1 MFWTKDKTIRVEL
14 VSPPIV
20 LPAAASASLTN
31 SGGGNAA
38 DSFMITLDQFL
49 KIAAVMVAV
58 VNTALVVLGYMR
70 YVGMLQQFGVSR
82 TEVSFSL
89 SDMLSFGYIGF
100 LNMTLSG
107 QVAVSAVCSI
117 ITLPVMVIVIRLK
130 RNMHSLP
137 QFLLVWVISTIFFFV
152 ITGPYWV
159 AYNPGKQAALK
170 LAAKSLGIEESHL
183 LGLEVEQQVSTD
195 SGFMTGNIVLATP
208 DLTFLLRDA
217 WLYKIRASDGKIL
230 RKTSLQPKL
239 GPIDGGK

>member
-1 MFWTKDKTIRVEL
+1 
-14 VSPPIV
+14 
-20 LPAAASASLTN
+20 
-31 SGGGNAA
+31 
-38 DSFMITLDQFL
+38 
-49 KIAAVMVAV
+49 
-58 VNTALVVLGYMR
+58 
-70 YVGMLQQFGVSR
+70 MLQQFGVSR

-137 QFLLVWVISTIFFFV
+137 QFLLVWIISTILFFV

-170 LAAKSLGIEESHL
+170 LAAKSLGIEENQL
-183 LGLEVEQQVSTD
+183 LGLEVEQEVSTD
-195 SGFMTGNIVLATP
+195 SGFMSGNIVLATP
-208 DLTFLLRDA
+208 DLTFLLKDA
-217 WLYKIRASDGKIL
+217 ALYKIRASDGKIL
-230 RKTSLQPKL
+230 RKTSLKPKL
-239 GPIDGGK
+239 ESIGSGK